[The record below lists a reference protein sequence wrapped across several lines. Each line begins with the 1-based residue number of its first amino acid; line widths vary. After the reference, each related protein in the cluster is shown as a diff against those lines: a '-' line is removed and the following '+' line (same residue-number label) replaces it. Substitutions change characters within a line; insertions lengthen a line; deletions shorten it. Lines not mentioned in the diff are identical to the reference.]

1 MSLQALD
8 AALKTVLPGSVFHF
22 QAHKPT
28 GNYIV
33 WAEDGQADAV
43 HGNNRMQEQALTG
56 TTDYFTRTKFDP
68 DVQRI
73 QKAMSDSKISWK
85 LESIQKEDDTGY
97 IHYEWVWQIAVNPH
111 G

>member
-1 MSLQALD
+1 MTLQNLD
-8 AALKTVLPGSVFHF
+8 AALKTVLPGAVFHF
-22 QAHKPT
+22 EAHKQT
-28 GNYIV
+28 DKYIK

-43 HGNNRMQEQALTG
+43 NGGNRMQAQTMTG
-56 TTDYFTRTKFDP
+56 TVDYFTRTEFDP

-73 QKAMSDSKISWK
+73 QKAMSDAKIPWK

-97 IHYEWVWQIAVNPH
+97 IHYEWVWQISVNPH